1 MSRIL
6 RRPMFRGG
14 KVDSRGTGITSGLMD
29 KPKRGLVDEPG
40 GYSGELITQRAR
52 SRIRGPQD
60 FPLGTPFGSALDA
73 NLGVPVTNRSRI
85 RGPRDFIKGS
95 TIEEAEGLF
104 ADASDP
110 FVPDETPGF
119 DGSAYTFFT
128 TGDEIREEDPKLGVG
143 SDYDKDVDERY
154 LGGDPERN
162 TGLEALRKGN
172 IRDVGKTTI
181 EDLTTER
188 EVEKVDI
195 KDDEP
200 EVTMT
205 DLEKALG
212 LDKARQEYAADA
224 LAAASKAFFEGK
236 GFGAI
241 ADAAA
246 VKSKAPDIKRL
257 AAIEEFKAD
266 RREKLFDKKQK
277 ALTEQKQGTKGAFQ
291 KKLETITAQKEGT
304 QGHVIALAE
313 QNLQP
318 TIQGQV
324 ASLTSKTFTRPSPA
338 EIKGLMIAYYPQSY
352 EGVVSATEE
361 MAGKKAGTYITEDAT
376 TIIFWDGENA
386 TTQSI

>member
-1 MSRIL
+1 
-6 RRPMFRGG
+6 MFRGG

-60 FPLGTPFGSALDA
+60 FPLGTFALDT

-85 RGPRDFIKGS
+85 RGPQDFIKGS
-95 TIEEAEGLF
+95 TIEEAEGLL
-104 ADASDP
+104 ASASDP

-119 DGSAYTFFT
+119 DGSAYNFFT
-128 TGDEIREEDPKLGVG
+128 IGDEMREENPKLGVG
-143 SDYDKDVDERY
+143 SDFDKDMENY
-154 LGGDPERN
+154 LTSDPQVSP
-162 TGLEALRKGN
+162 GLEALRKGN

-181 EDLTTER
+181 EDLTTT
-188 EVEKVDI
+188 EKVKTPKPGD
-195 KDDEP
+195 DDEP

-224 LAAASKAFFEGK
+224 LAAASKAFFEGR
-236 GFGAI
+236 GFEAI
-241 ADAAA
+241 SDAAQ

-257 AAIEEFKAD
+257 AALEEFKAD
-266 RREKLFDKKQK
+266 RREKLFDKKQDSLLK
-277 ALTEQKQGTKGAFQ
+277 QRQGTKGAFQ
-291 KKLETITAQKEGT
+291 KKLDTITKQPEGT
-304 QGHVIALAE
+304 QGHKIALIE
-313 QNLQP
+313 NNLQP
-318 TIQGQV
+318 TIQGQI
-324 ASLTSKTFTRPSPA
+324 ASETVDNNYTRPAPA
-338 EIKGLMIAYYPQSY
+338 VIIGYMDLYYPQSY
-352 EGVVSATEE
+352 AGTVAGDAE

-386 TTQSI
+386 RTQSI